1 MNWWVF
7 SAFLLMGGIGYT
19 TGLQHGSDQAELAA
33 ARALTTIEVPVAYP
47 LADTCSIM
55 LEAAWAVEESTP
67 PPSE

>member
-19 TGLQHGSDQAELAA
+19 TGLQHGSDKAELVA
-33 ARALTTIEVPVAYP
+33 ARALTTIEAPVAYP
-47 LADTCSIM
+47 LADTCSVM
-55 LEAAWAVEESTP
+55 LEAAWAVEESPP